1 MSKVIIASDIR
12 LYREGLST
20 ALLLDGRFEVCATAA
35 DKEGV
40 LRGIDRE
47 TPDALLLDMAM
58 PEALL
63 TIQTVAHHGSQTKVI
78 ALGMSEQPDAIL
90 SCAEAGVSG
99 YVSREGSISDLI
111 NTLDCALRDELLC
124 SPRVAALLLQQVS
137 ALSCQHSEDDYA
149 HKLTPREREVVQ
161 LVAEGLSNKQIAQRL
176 QISVSTAKNHVHNL
190 FSKLKVRHR
199 SEIMAISWRVGAHG
213 LPRITENH

>member
-20 ALLLDGRFEVCATAA
+20 ALLLDGQFEVCATAA
-35 DKEGV
+35 DKKGV
-40 LRGIDRE
+40 LRSIDCE

-58 PEALL
+58 PEAIT
-63 TIQTVAHHGSQTKVI
+63 TIQTVAHHSPQTKVI
-78 ALGMSEQPDAIL
+78 ALGMSENPDAIL

-111 NTLDCALRDELLC
+111 DALDSALRDELLC

-137 ALSCQHSEDDYA
+137 ALSGQHIENDCV
-149 HKLTPREREVVQ
+149 HKLTPREREVVI
-161 LVAEGLSNKQIAQRL
+161 LVAEGLSNKQIAKRL
-176 QISVSTAKNHVHNL
+176 NISVSTAKNHVHNL
-190 FSKLKVRHR
+190 FNKLKIRHR
-199 SEIMAISWRVGAHG
+199 SEVMAISWHAGTHS
-213 LPRITENH
+213 PQRITDSP